1 MKNLNITIILRK
13 LHIDFPTKNRMHRPV
28 KFVISIWPSLPSYNL
43 LTFNG
48 TWPCTTD
55 IINIKKK
62 CIFCKA
68 HLIKIKYHHLNICTY
83 LRIDVTLSSHIRKL
97 SSFRWIKTKRYIKQ
111 LLNDVWKK
119 CQITMI
125 IIWIRVVKTT
135 VAETCRVESCIHKCM
150 DKSSK
155 LILWLHDY

>member
-1 MKNLNITIILRK
+1 MPLYLENCILISRQKIECIDLWNSLFQFGRLYHPITCSPLTV
-13 LHIDFPTKNRMHRPV
+13 HGHAPPTSSTLKRNV
-28 KFVISIWPSLPSYNL
+28 FS
-43 LTFNG
+43 
-48 TWPCTTD
+48 
-55 IINIKKK
+55 
-62 CIFCKA
+62 CKA